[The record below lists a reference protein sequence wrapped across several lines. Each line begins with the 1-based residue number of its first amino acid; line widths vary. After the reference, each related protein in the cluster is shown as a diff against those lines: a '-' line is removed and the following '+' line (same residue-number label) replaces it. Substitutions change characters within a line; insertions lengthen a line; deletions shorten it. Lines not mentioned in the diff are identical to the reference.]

1 MHPGRGAR
9 ATTVAAVL
17 LAALTAG
24 CAAVTPTWTPR
35 TASSTPAPPASPS
48 PTPSTTPSP
57 SPLAMVAAR
66 IPYGPERRE
75 QMADYSLRRYGE
87 RSADLTPHVIVV
99 HFTESP
105 DDPWVTINF
114 FAANQPNAGTLPGVC
129 THFLIDKV
137 GTIYDLVATDT
148 RCRHAVG
155 LNHVAL
161 GIEVVQSTEGH
172 GSHWAD
178 DQILARQP
186 QMDAL
191 IALIGQL
198 QQQFSIPT
206 DRVQGHGTAD
216 TDPEF
221 KDLTG
226 MRNDHTDIGP
236 DAVAEIRRRLEATP

>member
-1 MHPGRGAR
+1 
-9 ATTVAAVL
+9 
-17 LAALTAG
+17 
-24 CAAVTPTWTPR
+24 
-35 TASSTPAPPASPS
+35 
-48 PTPSTTPSP
+48 
-57 SPLAMVAAR
+57 MVAAR

-114 FAANQPNAGTLPGVC
+114 FAGNQPNAGTLPDPVDAA
-129 THFLIDKV
+129 L
-137 GTIYDLVATDT
+137 A
-148 RCRHAVG
+148 A
-155 LNHVAL
+155 AL

-172 GSHWAD
+172 SSHWAD